1 MASFGHLAVG
11 LLAGRLH
18 DEGRT
23 PHARPR
29 NRVATLVGFGLLG
42 VLPDADVLGLLMG
55 VGENSVAGHR
65 GISHSLVTA
74 VALAVAGGLVARRY
88 GWSGLRTAIAV
99 TLAIGSHGVLDAFG
113 QGGRAIPLF
122 WPLSDHR
129 FMAPWR
135 CLPDA
140 PRGLQFISRQG
151 LCGAA
156 LEFLY
161 FFPITAYALWPRPA
175 GAPRLAILE
184 GGRDG
189 GAAEA
194 ATRPAPGMMTM
205 AVTTSATTC
214 AISGAGASGGDDL
227 DDNDRVE
234 PSIRSSG

>member
-1 MASFGHLAVG
+1 VASFGHLAVG

-18 DEGRT
+18 DKGRT
-23 PHARPR
+23 PQARPR
-29 NRVATLVGFGLLG
+29 NRAATLIGFGLLG
-42 VLPDADVLGLLMG
+42 VLPDADVLGLVMG

-74 VALAVAGGLVARRY
+74 VALAVVGGLLARRY
-88 GWSGLRTAIAV
+88 GWGGLRTALAV

-122 WPLSDHR
+122 WPLSVHR

-175 GAPRLAILE
+175 TGAPRLAILE

-189 GAAEA
+189 GADQATARA
-194 ATRPAPGMMTM
+194 APATM
-205 AVTTSATTC
+205 AMTTTSVSPA
-214 AISGAGASGGDDL
+214 AAGSADL
-227 DDNDRVE
+227 DDADRGE
-234 PSIRSSG
+234 PSFRSSG